1 MLVHRVDS
9 SDVNVWSFD
18 VNTVN
23 CNPDHMYYELL
34 RADYQGE
41 DSRYDPFPGA
51 GHVTTLN
58 NSTSPNLMTWS
69 GQRNDMGLAD
79 IVEQDGIIT
88 FNVVNNN
95 GSEPLIMGDVDGD
108 GMVGIAD
115 VVELIDYILAGSVS
129 VTEHPAADL
138 DVDGVISIA
147 DVTELVDIILSK
159 S

>member
-41 DSRYDPFPGA
+41 DSRYDPFPRA

-88 FNVVNNN
+88 FNVVNSN

-129 VTEHPAADL
+129 VTEHPAANL

-147 DVTELVDIILSK
+147 DLTELVDIILSK